1 MSFDV
6 ISSSDYGV
14 ELRLTIREV
23 SMIAEAL
30 KKCESIES
38 IAKDSSWDK
47 LTKDF
52 QTMSNLTR
60 IESLRKFGSFDK
72 SRLNFQ

>member
-1 MSFDV
+1 MSFDI

-14 ELRLTIREV
+14 ELRLTIREIN
-23 SMIAEAL
+23 MIAEAL
-30 KKCESIES
+30 KKCEGIES
-38 IAKDSSWDK
+38 IAKNSSWDR
-47 LTKDF
+47 LAGDF
-52 QTMSNLTR
+52 QTMSNLTQ